1 MANPLYTLRSYS
13 SGLLGYGWTGYRLVG
28 ITPYLG
34 LAGLSALIGM
44 YLSKLDRAFAA
55 RRPVTATAANR
66 WQEKWHKRM
75 EQELLSDLYKQMAR
89 IRRFEEEAARL
100 YTEKKIGGFLH
111 LYIGQE
117 AVAVGALSVLQ
128 KNDYVMTAY
137 RCHGHYLAR
146 GGSARAGMAEL
157 LGKETGCAKG
167 RGGSMHFYDVEN
179 RFMGGWGIVGAQVPL
194 AAGLAFAEKYK
205 GSDGVA
211 IVFLGDGAI
220 NIGSFHEGLALS
232 ALWKIPVIFVI
243 ENNQFAMGT
252 PLEKT
257 APTDDLSIRALAYP
271 MARETVDGHDIFA
284 VRETIFAAAKRAR
297 EQQLPTL
304 VEAKTYRYRGHSM
317 ADPAKYRT
325 SQDVDAWKARDP
337 IKVLGETMESLGMK
351 ALREQIDQDVED
363 EMQDAVRFA
372 EDSPFPAPETA
383 LDYTYV

>member
-1 MANPLYTLRSYS
+1 
-13 SGLLGYGWTGYRLVG
+13 
-28 ITPYLG
+28 
-34 LAGLSALIGM
+34 
-44 YLSKLDRAFAA
+44 
-55 RRPVTATAANR
+55 
-66 WQEKWHKRM
+66 M
-75 EQELLSDLYKQMAR
+75 EQELLSNLYKQMLR

-128 KNDYVMTAY
+128 SNDYVMTAY

-179 RFMGGWGIVGAQVPL
+179 RFMGGWGIVGAQVPV

-232 ALWKIPVIFVI
+232 ALWKLPVIFVI

-257 APTDDLSIRALAYP
+257 APTEDLSIRALAYP

-297 EQQLPTL
+297 EQNLPTL

-325 SQDVDAWKARDP
+325 SQDVEAWKARDP
-337 IKVLGETMESLGMK
+337 IKVIGETMESLGMK
-351 ALREQIDQDVED
+351 ALRDQIDQDVEN
-363 EMQDAVRFA
+363 EIQDAVQFA
-372 EDSPFPAPETA
+372 EQSPFPAPETA